1 MSTDELVAH
10 CSKAVESIGE
20 LLSDFSQ
27 SSIEKMTKRAMLIS
41 YWIGTYVNTFLTHFG
56 KRLFLGTKS
65 NHNRESNAPKIKMI
79 SGAVFRS
86 DDGGIWP

>member
-1 MSTDELVAH
+1 SCLRNQKSPETGRFQDFFSNLL
-10 CSKAVESIGE
+10 AVIRKRKIT
-20 LLSDFSQ
+20 LS
-27 SSIEKMTKRAMLIS
+27 
-41 YWIGTYVNTFLTHFG
+41 NTFLTHSG

-65 NHNRESNAPKIKMI
+65 NHNRKSNAPKIKMI

>member
-1 MSTDELVAH
+1 MRY
-10 CSKAVESIGE
+10 
-20 LLSDFSQ
+20 LLLTQNGDVYEDIVFS
-27 SSIEKMTKRAMLIS
+27 
-41 YWIGTYVNTFLTHFG
+41 NTFLTHSG

-79 SGAVFRS
+79 SGAVLRS

>member
-1 MSTDELVAH
+1 MFQLCACHSDIPQYNSSETFRNVPL
-10 CSKAVESIGE
+10 
-20 LLSDFSQ
+20 LLSHVCPAALSFDG
-27 SSIEKMTKRAMLIS
+27 
-41 YWIGTYVNTFLTHFG
+41 YG

-86 DDGGIWP
+86 DDGGIWL

>member
-1 MSTDELVAH
+1 MGNVIVIGSNSAGYQLCGNVYDYSLPRTGIT
-10 CSKAVESIGE
+10 AVSYTHL
-20 LLSDFSQ
+20 LLSHVCPAALSFDG
-27 SSIEKMTKRAMLIS
+27 
-41 YWIGTYVNTFLTHFG
+41 YG

-86 DDGGIWP
+86 DDGGIWL

>member
-1 MSTDELVAH
+1 MFFKKFCIATRTRKVLKLAGFRTFSNLL
-10 CSKAVESIGE
+10 AVIRKRKIT
-20 LLSDFSQ
+20 LS
-27 SSIEKMTKRAMLIS
+27 
-41 YWIGTYVNTFLTHFG
+41 NTFLTHSG

-79 SGAVFRS
+79 SGAVLRS